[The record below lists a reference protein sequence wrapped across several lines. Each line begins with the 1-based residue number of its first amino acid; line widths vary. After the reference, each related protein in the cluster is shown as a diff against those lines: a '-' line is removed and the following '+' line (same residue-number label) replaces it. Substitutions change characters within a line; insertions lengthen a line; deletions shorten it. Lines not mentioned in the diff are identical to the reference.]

1 MKFKSSPEIDPSRS
15 TNKVKNQ
22 VKEAYQN
29 LLMKK
34 NQKSNLKGKEE
45 DQLGRQKKGQKNDK
59 RMILGQINQG
69 TQKDH
74 RVILSQKAQ
83 KPRRRNQKDWIRLQ
97 RKEKL

>member
-1 MKFKSSPEIDPSRS
+1 
-15 TNKVKNQ
+15 
-22 VKEAYQN
+22 
-29 LLMKK
+29 MKK